1 MSVEAHESVMA
12 LRSGADPF
20 LTNASKYLQTGAER
34 NERVSDITT
43 YVQRMLC
50 GWIDGW
56 MDDGSK
62 DWLYSYEELV
72 KNTTAAN
79 SLARQT
85 E

>member
-50 GWIDGW
+50 G
-56 MDDGSK
+56 
-62 DWLYSYEELV
+62 
-72 KNTTAAN
+72 
-79 SLARQT
+79 
-85 E
+85 